1 MIRENPDLKIDS
13 DENFI
18 EAAQLMGSQRR
29 PVAWL
34 LAIQI
39 TLLGAM
45 LIGLASPPR
54 MPAVAMFVLLAGFL
68 RYANSVWLT
77 AFLVLTVGARIFQ
90 TTFQQEFFVE
100 SNLIIDC
107 VLSILTL
114 VASFRYIELRSYRRT
129 FELDK
134 TYRRLKTTSTSSVI
148 YGVSTVMGQLVR
160 RQWYLSILAMF
171 AAYLLLWSIPTTKQ
185 WTQKYWLDPTGG
197 RFIFLGLALFL
208 GWFICRAVFSMWDWF
223 CLTPKQADVAM
234 RSWANREFWSPMA
247 GVERRRSNLRKADYD
262 DDH

>member
-1 MIRENPDLKIDS
+1 MIRENSDLKIDS

-18 EAAQLMGSQRR
+18 EAAQLMESHRR

-39 TLLGAM
+39 TLLGLM
-45 LIGLASPPR
+45 LIGLVRPSTIPT
-54 MPAVAMFVLLAGFL
+54 VAMFVLLAGFL

-77 AFLVLTVGARIFQ
+77 AFLTLVIGARIFQ
-90 TTFQQEFFVE
+90 TAIGEEFFIE
-100 SNLIIDC
+100 SNLILDSALI
-107 VLSILTL
+107 LLTL
-114 VASFRYIELRSYRRT
+114 VASFRYIELRSYSRT
-129 FELDK
+129 FELSK
-134 TYRRLKTTSTSSVI
+134 SYRRLETSNKPSPI
-148 YGVSTVMGQLVR
+148 YVLHTMMGQLVR
-160 RQWYLSILAMF
+160 RHWYLSLLAIF
-171 AAYLLLWSIPTTKQ
+171 GAYLLLWSIPTTKQ

-247 GVERRRSNLRKADYD
+247 GVERRRSKLRKADYD
-262 DDH
+262 DD